1 MPILGG
7 YKVELEG
14 GCVVA
19 ARDLVG
25 NAWTAG
31 TGPRLEVRDGYIVF
45 AEDPEGKSNWSADAP
60 PVERLGAWRESL
72 KYRRAATHAL
82 VLGAALVSMSL
93 TGASAL
99 TNPVQQQHIEHS
111 ALVPG
116 GATTDALRSAAAL
129 AREEPALAA
138 TPSQPTQT
146 PGPSPSPTSRRT
158 PGQGRPIIAG
168 NGWYFPWGYCTW
180 WVASKRSIPW
190 GGSAIAWYPNARAM
204 GFAEGSTPKVGAV
217 MVTRESSVG
226 HVAYVES
233 VDPSGAFTVS
243 EMNFEGFG
251 IVSKRSFA
259 SVPSFVVGFIY

>member
-25 NAWTAG
+25 NALTAG

-60 PVERLGAWRESL
+60 PVERLGAWRGSL

-99 TNPVQQQHIEHS
+99 TNPVQQQHIGT
-111 ALVPG
+111 LRPG
-116 GATTDALRSAAAL
+116 PGWGHHRCAGGPPLRWPGRNRRSRRPPRSL
-129 AREEPALAA
+129 P
-138 TPSQPTQT
+138 QT
-146 PGPSPSPTSRRT
+146 PGPSPSPTPRRT
-158 PGQGRPIIAG
+158 PGQGPPNHRRKRMVLPLGLLHLVGGQQEEHPVGRQCDRLVPKRAR
-168 NGWYFPWGYCTW
+168 NGVRRGLDTE
-180 WVASKRSIPW
+180 
-190 GGSAIAWYPNARAM
+190 GGRCHGDSRKQR
-204 GFAEGSTPKVGAV
+204 GSRGLRRVG
-217 MVTRESSVG
+217 
-226 HVAYVES
+226 
-233 VDPSGAFTVS
+233 
-243 EMNFEGFG
+243 
-251 IVSKRSFA
+251 
-259 SVPSFVVGFIY
+259 